1 MTMSNS
7 SLAKLTPEQQEVVKC
22 DFEDI
27 LLVNAYAGT
36 GKTSTLVQFCKARSE
51 YNILYL
57 SYNSSMRKEA
67 EEKFKELK
75 NVSVKTMHSL
85 AYETLEMSDY
95 KTRLGNLRALDI
107 THLFSD
113 LNADYKNMYANTALK
128 LIRKFCNS
136 SFDMEGFIKD
146 FYSNPKDYS
155 LNDNMRKYMKTFIKE
170 LWNKIKTNAEFAYE
184 HDFYLKEYQLSKPK
198 LDYDFILVDE
208 AQDINP
214 CVIDIVLNQ
223 QHAKKVFIGDT
234 YQSIYKF
241 RGAENSLSFLSK
253 KENSKTL
260 YLTQSFRCPQAIS
273 NIANNY
279 LKLLNAPRDFKGTLK
294 TQQINTN
301 QKTIIART
309 NAILFDF
316 AIENI
321 DKKMY
326 FVGGIDSYS
335 FDELL
340 DIQNIVFKKF
350 DFIKNKFYLNF
361 QDLKELSSYATEA
374 EEIDLKQKINILFKY
389 IQSDI
394 ISLIKKIKSQSVK
407 KESQAD
413 LILTTGHKSKGLEWD
428 NVEILDDFIN
438 IREKLLESEN
448 FELQREEIHLFY
460 VALTRTKGKLSMNE
474 DFIIKDNEV
483 KVIQERLEIK

>member
-1 MTMSNS
+1 MSDS
-7 SLAKLTPEQQEVVKC
+7 YLAKLTIEQQEVVKC
-22 DFEDI
+22 NFEDI

-36 GKTSTLVQFCKARSE
+36 GKTSTLVQFCKHRIE
-51 YNILYL
+51 YKILYL

-67 EEKFKELK
+67 EEKFKNLK

-85 AYETLEMSDY
+85 AYETLKMSDHQS
-95 KTRLGNLRALDI
+95 RLGNIRALDI
-107 THLFSD
+107 TYLFND
-113 LNADYKNMYANTALK
+113 LNISYKNMYANIALK

-136 SFDMEGFIKD
+136 NLDIENFIKD
-146 FYSNPKDYS
+146 FYNNPEEYS

-170 LWNKIKTNAEFAYE
+170 LWNEIKTNLDLNYE

-253 KENSKTL
+253 KEKSKTL
-260 YLTQSFRCPQAIS
+260 YLTQSFRCPQVIS

-279 LKLLNAPRDFKGTLK
+279 LKILNAPRNFNGTLK
-294 TQQINTN
+294 TKQINTN
-301 QKTIIART
+301 QKAIIART

-316 AIENI
+316 AVENI

-340 DIQNIVFKKF
+340 DIQNIIFKKF
-350 DFIKNKFYLNF
+350 DLIKNKFYLNF
-361 QDLKELSSYATEA
+361 ENFGELNSYATEA

-394 ISLIKKIKSQSVK
+394 IGLIKKIKKQSVK

-438 IREKLLESEN
+438 IKEKLLEEGN
-448 FELQREEIHLFY
+448 LELQREEIHLFY
-460 VALTRTKGKLSMNE
+460 VALTRTKGSLKMNE
-474 DFIIKDNEV
+474 DFIIKDNEI
-483 KVIQERLEIK
+483 KIIQERLEIK

>member
-1 MTMSNS
+1 MSNS

-214 CVIDIVLNQ
+214 CVID
-223 QHAKKVFIGDT
+223 
-234 YQSIYKF
+234 
-241 RGAENSLSFLSK
+241 
-253 KENSKTL
+253 
-260 YLTQSFRCPQAIS
+260 
-273 NIANNY
+273 
-279 LKLLNAPRDFKGTLK
+279 
-294 TQQINTN
+294 
-301 QKTIIART
+301 
-309 NAILFDF
+309 
-316 AIENI
+316 
-321 DKKMY
+321 
-326 FVGGIDSYS
+326 
-335 FDELL
+335 
-340 DIQNIVFKKF
+340 
-350 DFIKNKFYLNF
+350 
-361 QDLKELSSYATEA
+361 
-374 EEIDLKQKINILFKY
+374 
-389 IQSDI
+389 
-394 ISLIKKIKSQSVK
+394 
-407 KESQAD
+407 
-413 LILTTGHKSKGLEWD
+413 
-428 NVEILDDFIN
+428 
-438 IREKLLESEN
+438 
-448 FELQREEIHLFY
+448 
-460 VALTRTKGKLSMNE
+460 
-474 DFIIKDNEV
+474 
-483 KVIQERLEIK
+483 